1 MIYMNHE
8 YTVYKCIYIF
18 LQGRY
23 TTWWLKSIHNLVF
36 CRKILLHSFLPN
48 AAQVA
53 CLEHPGIAPPSADS
67 QMCPSH
73 EVQDEDLGKK
83 AFQWCFLEACCRGEI
98 FLGIW
103 LNIYV
108 IQSLRRKLR
117 RHFQLGKQLFVYT
130 PKACESNLNWE
141 GTLGRFAGALR
152 APKPVGGFLLLDAP
166 TGLQPRLP
174 VLLLSICDLLDGPAA

>member
-1 MIYMNHE
+1 MNHE
-8 YTVYKCIYIF
+8 YTIYYIF
-18 LQGRY
+18 LQCRY
-23 TTWWLKSIHNLVF
+23 TTWWLKSIHSLVF
-36 CRKILLHSFLPN
+36 CRKILLHSFLPT
-48 AAQVA
+48 
-53 CLEHPGIAPPSADS
+53 CCPGRLSGTSRDCAT
-67 QMCPSH
+67 Q
-73 EVQDEDLGKK
+73 
-83 AFQWCFLEACCRGEI
+83 CRFSDVSKSWGSRWRFREKGISVMLPGSMLLCGI